1 MISLNLFQAT
11 KNLHLQNNIIDK
23 DRDTIGD
30 SQHDRQTNYTRD
42 GHKD

>member
-23 DRDTIGD
+23 DRDTIG
-30 SQHDRQTNYTRD
+30 RQSNMTDKPTSRD